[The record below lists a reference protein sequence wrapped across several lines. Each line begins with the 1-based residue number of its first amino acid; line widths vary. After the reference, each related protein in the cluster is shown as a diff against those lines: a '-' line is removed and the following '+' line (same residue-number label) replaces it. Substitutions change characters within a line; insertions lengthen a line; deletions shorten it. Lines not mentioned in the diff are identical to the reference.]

1 MADPAFT
8 PEMTKALDSY
18 AVPALPAG
26 FSDRLMARIASGDA
40 GQAATMVAAPSAR
53 KRPVSPWRRT
63 SRIIGSVALFSLA
76 TATAA
81 AAGVFGEPVYLPGIS
96 EALVQAKIVEEPKP
110 KAKAKPAIIAGN
122 AVPATQISNPAAS
135 QPKGSEAVVSRLTEM
150 RDDPRYA
157 NLTPRQKFVVA
168 GREVRSMVRSG
179 EVTREEARTA
189 VRELAKDADPETKA
203 AVRQAIADRRQKRL
217 ERRERLKNATPEER
231 TAFRQALRERR
242 DEVRSDAPAEPAIE
256 PQP

>member
-8 PEMTKALDSY
+8 PEMTKTLDSY
-18 AVPALPAG
+18 VVPTLPAG
-26 FSDRLMARIASGDA
+26 FSDRLMARIASGDT
-40 GQAATMVAAPSAR
+40 GQVAAMVTAPSAR
-53 KRPVSPWRRT
+53 KRPVNPWRRT

-96 EALVQAKIVEEPKP
+96 EALVQAKIVEQPKP
-110 KAKAKPAIIAGN
+110 KVEPKAAIIANN
-122 AVPATQISNPAAS
+122 ASPAVAANPIAS
-135 QPKGSEAVVSRLTEM
+135 SPKGSAAVVSRITEM
-150 RDDPRYA
+150 REDPRYA
-157 NLTPRQKFVVA
+157 HLTPKQKFVVA

-189 VRELAKDADPETKA
+189 VREMVNDADPQTKA
-203 AVRQAIADRRQKRL
+203 AVRQALEDRRAKRL
-217 ERRERLKNATPEER
+217 ERRAQLQNATPEER
-231 TAFRQALRERR
+231 AAFRQALRERR
-242 DEVRSDAPAEPAIE
+242 DAMQSATPAEPAIE